1 MVTIVLVKTF
11 FAMLAAAAGI
21 GCCLIA
27 IRSRRVVLAETPRC
41 VYMYSYGFVMIV
53 VGPAQPVD
61 GGGQIDDVI
70 HASLSQRCAK
80 RDALLPLSVL
90 ML

>member
-1 MVTIVLVKTF
+1 MVTIVPIKTF

-41 VYMYSYGFVMIV
+41 VYTNGLV
-53 VGPAQPVD
+53 VILIIGPVQPVD